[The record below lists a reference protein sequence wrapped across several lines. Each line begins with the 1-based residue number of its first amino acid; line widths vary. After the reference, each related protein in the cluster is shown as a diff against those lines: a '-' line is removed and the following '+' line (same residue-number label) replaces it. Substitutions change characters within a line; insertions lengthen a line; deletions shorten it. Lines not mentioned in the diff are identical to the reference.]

1 MDDPDDTSGWA
12 LSPEGEQLA
21 AEYGEIIRA
30 ACGIDELVRGIK
42 AKFREKEW
50 LVVDQ
55 DGELEIWSFE
65 QAQTVTALDKEVVA
79 RSRGMQG
86 NLLEP
91 DDAICEWL
99 ALKLVAARDG
109 QDDELT
115 PEGRAMRKWL
125 EALPISRS
133 VKDGTCLD
141 EFLSGDTD
149 EHASTWRKNT

>member
-12 LSPEGEQLA
+12 LSPQGEQFA
-21 AEYGEIIRA
+21 AEYRGIIRA
-30 ACGIDELVRGIK
+30 AYGIDELVRGIK

-50 LVVDQ
+50 LVVDK

-65 QAQTVTALDKEVVA
+65 QAQTVTALDKEVVN
-79 RSRGMQG
+79 RSRGMRG

-91 DDAICEWL
+91 DDAICEWI
-99 ALKLVAARDG
+99 ALKLMAARDG

-115 PEGRAMRKWL
+115 AEGRAMRKWL
-125 EALPISRS
+125 ETLPISRG

-149 EHASTWRKNT
+149 GP